1 MNGHHLYAN
10 KSKMQKKFQ
19 YEFFSIFLLRIQ
31 TNIWL
36 YTDRAN
42 ISLPVTIS
50 FVWPS
55 VLEDMSSSFS
65 RAPLILDFQ
74 VIFLNITKV
83 SYSLK

>member
-1 MNGHHLYAN
+1 MDITCTQTKVRCKRNFNMN
-10 KSKMQKKFQ
+10 
-19 YEFFSIFLLRIQ
+19 FSIFLLRIQ